1 MKPEIVNLPDRMIL
15 GVPHRGKNEYA
26 GVQAAWKELADRI
39 EEIEN
44 VKPDTEFYGVCEP
57 LYVGEDR
64 ITYLAG
70 VEVEKVHRVPPGMQA
85 WFLSHKLYL
94 AYPHEGPA
102 SAIGT
107 SFDKIYH
114 ELLPEMELYPTEDY
128 DFEVYTDLFYEV
140 DNPVIMLYVP
150 VRKEPMPDRN
160 SEPYRR
166 IRKKLI
172 DEETMVFS
180 DDEAGYDRDF

>member
-15 GVPHRGKNEYA
+15 GIPHKGKNEYT
-26 GVQAAWKELADRI
+26 GIAAVWQELADRI
-39 EEIEN
+39 EEIEY

-57 LYVGEDR
+57 LYEGEDR

-70 VEVEKVHRVPPGMQA
+70 VEVDKVNRVPPGMQA

-102 SAIGT
+102 NTIGAT
-107 SFDKIYH
+107 FDKIYH
-114 ELLPEMELYPTEDY
+114 EVLPSMKLHPTEDY
-128 DFEVYTDLFYEV
+128 DFEVYTDLFYGG
-140 DNPVIMLYVP
+140 DDPVIMLYVP
-150 VRKEPMPDRN
+150 IQKEPLPDRY

-172 DEETMVFS
+172 DEDTMVF
-180 DDEAGYDRDF
+180 DEGEYDERDF